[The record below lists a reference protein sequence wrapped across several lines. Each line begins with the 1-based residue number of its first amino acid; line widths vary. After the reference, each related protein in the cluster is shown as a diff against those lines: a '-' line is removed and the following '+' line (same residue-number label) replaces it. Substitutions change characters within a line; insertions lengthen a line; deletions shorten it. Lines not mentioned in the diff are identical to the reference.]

1 MIAAVMTIFL
11 IVACLI
17 WATTYAL
24 QGGVGLLRLGADV
37 LVWLAKLF
45 VILAGSLCWMIWFV
59 FNRRAAMESLDKA
72 RREHR

>member
-1 MIAAVMTIFL
+1 MIAAVMTIIL

-45 VILAGSLCWMIWFV
+45 VILAGAICWMI
-59 FNRRAAMESLDKA
+59 
-72 RREHR
+72 